1 MKKAISNFCIAA
13 MVGANTIGVIFGER
27 EGGVVIS
34 MIALTLLL
42 FCLNIREFA
51 NRKYKKSFLL
61 CSILILLFIIQILF
75 HPCDIVNTYFLNFII
90 YGLPF
95 LFLPFRIFS
104 VEEFMKYLFVIS
116 FVALPAYATMDYGI
130 SIDEGGEYESALLMT
145 TSYRILPL
153 IISSLLYA
161 FFVAKRL
168 IIKVIAYCVSL
179 SYIILFF
186 VIGSR
191 GAIIG
196 LILFLLTFYVFY
208 SKDKQTNVRRKVIC
222 IIALSLSYFFFE
234 FIIVYIA
241 DYLASKGI
249 NFLFIL
255 RLNEM
260 INSGAEMTGRD
271 VIYNQAISEIWDSCF
286 LGGGIGSFM
295 RYNGTFPHNLFLQ
308 ALIEGGIFF
317 FIPILIVFLKSIK
330 FITDNK
336 TPSPYFSL
344 LSVLL
349 LGGVTRLLFSFYL
362 WGSQFFWMLIWAY
375 LYKKEIVDRNMF
387 FLSKDGIDK

>member
-13 MVGANTIGVIFGER
+13 MVGVNTIGVILGDR

-34 MIALTLLL
+34 MIALTVLL
-42 FCLNIREFA
+42 FFLNIRDFT

-61 CSILILLFIIQILF
+61 CSILILLFIIQLLF
-75 HPCDIVNTYFLNFII
+75 HSCEIVNTYFLNFII

-104 VEEFMKYLFVIS
+104 IEEFLKYLFVIS

-130 SIDEGGEYESALLMT
+130 SIDEGGEYESTLLMT

-161 FFVAKRL
+161 FFGAKRL
-168 IIKVIAYCVSL
+168 IIKVIAYSVSL
-179 SYIILFF
+179 IYILLLF
-186 VIGSR
+186 VVGSR

-196 LILFLLTFYVFY
+196 LILFLLIFYIFY
-208 SKDKQTNVRRKVIC
+208 SKDKQTNIRRKVVC
-222 IIALSLSYFFFE
+222 ISALCLSYFFFE

-241 DYLASKGI
+241 DYLTSKGI

-271 VIYNQAISEIWDSCF
+271 GIYAQAISEIWDSCF

-295 RYNGTFPHNLFLQ
+295 RYDGTFPHNLFLQ
-308 ALIEGGIFF
+308 ALIEGGVFF
-317 FIPILIVFLKSIK
+317 FIPLFLVFLKSLK

-344 LSVLL
+344 LCVLL

-375 LYKKEIVDRNMF
+375 LYRKEIVDRNMF
-387 FLSKDGIDK
+387 FLSEDRIDK